1 MNIVVCVKQ
10 VPNPEIPMGKFRID
24 SAANRVLPPEGIPPV
39 ISPFDEQAVEMA
51 LRLKEE
57 HGGMITA
64 ISMGPPSAQDVV
76 KHSLAMGA
84 DEGVLLQDA
93 LFEDCDSFSTAYAL
107 SKAIEKLGQYDL
119 ILCGRQAAD
128 WDQGQVGSVI
138 AENLRIPIITFARKI
153 ELVDSRLRVERVI
166 LDGYEVIEADMPA
179 VVTISSEVGQP
190 RLPSGFGIIT
200 AARKKVP
207 AWTAGD
213 IGADASL
220 LGPAAA
226 RTELLSLFVPSR
238 EGECEI
244 IQGETGAEAAAKLA
258 MRLRE
263 AKIV

>member
-1 MNIVVCVKQ
+1 MNIIVCVKQ
-10 VPNPEIPMGKFRID
+10 VPNPEIPMGKFKVD
-24 SAANRVLPPEGIPPV
+24 SATNRFLPPEGIPPV
-39 ISPFDEQAVEMA
+39 ISPFDEQAVEAA
-51 LRLKEE
+51 LRLKET
-57 HGGMITA
+57 HGGMITV

-76 KHSLAMGA
+76 KHSLSMGA

-107 SKAIEKLGQYDL
+107 SKAVEKLGQYDL

-128 WDQGQVGSVI
+128 WDQGQVGSII
-138 AENLRIPIITFARKI
+138 AENLGIPIVTFARKM
-153 ELVDSRLRVERVI
+153 ELADNSLRVERVI
-166 LDGYEVIEADMPA
+166 PDGYEVIEAGIPA
-179 VVTISSEVGQP
+179 VVTVSSEIGLP
-190 RLPSGFGIIT
+190 RLPTGRGIVMAT
-200 AARKKVP
+200 RKQIP

-220 LGPAAA
+220 LGPAAT
-226 RTELLSLFVPSR
+226 RTELLQLFIPSS

-244 IQGETGAEAAAKLA
+244 IGGETGAEAAAKLA